1 MVRGENIELIA
12 IDNDQFIKESSNQTP
27 RIYVDTIEMEATA
40 NAKDNGLSGST
51 TLLLTPP
58 TMRKGAKLFIT
69 DCECA
74 RKYGKNLMIR
84 ACIL

>member
-1 MVRGENIELIA
+1 MYEEVVVRGENIELIA

-40 NAKDNGLSGST
+40 IAKDNGLSGST

-58 TMRKGAKLFIT
+58 TMRKGSKLFSIW
-69 DCECA
+69 
-74 RKYGKNLMIR
+74 IH
-84 ACIL
+84 

>member
-1 MVRGENIELIA
+1 MITM
-12 IDNDQFIKESSNQTP
+12 DNEQFIKESSNQTP
-27 RIYVDTIEMEATA
+27 RIYIDTIEMEATA